1 MEECSHSNFW
11 LFGGKAVSEK
21 FKQLEEVIE
30 NEDVQVVFQPL
41 VDLRTKELFAYE
53 ALARTKSPH
62 FSGPPEMFD
71 VAVQMGRAGE
81 LGRLVR
87 KLAVEK
93 CKDYPLFLNVHPDE
107 FGDGWI
113 MQSDDPIFFHHH
125 QIYLEIT
132 ESVPL
137 KYNDV
142 CHGILKEIRSGG
154 VKLAVDDLGSG
165 YSNLKYISDLRPDIV
180 KLDRGLIAGLA
191 RGTRLYRLVTAIVNL
206 CVDMGAKVVAEGVEN
221 AQELFAAVDS
231 GAHYGQGFVL
241 ARPASEPPMPSWP
254 T

>member
-1 MEECSHSNFW
+1 
-11 LFGGKAVSEK
+11 
-21 FKQLEEVIE
+21 
-30 NEDVQVVFQPL
+30 
-41 VDLRTKELFAYE
+41 
-53 ALARTKSPH
+53 
-62 FSGPPEMFD
+62 MFD

-142 CHGILKEIRSGG
+142 CHGILKEIRAAALSLQSMTWGQ
-154 VKLAVDDLGSG
+154 
-165 YSNLKYISDLRPDIV
+165 
-180 KLDRGLIAGLA
+180 
-191 RGTRLYRLVTAIVNL
+191 GTRTLSTFQTSGLTSSSST
-206 CVDMGAKVVAEGVEN
+206 VV
-221 AQELFAAVDS
+221 
-231 GAHYGQGFVL
+231 
-241 ARPASEPPMPSWP
+241 
-254 T
+254 